1 MSNFSKAKLGTTF
14 RGTEY
19 SGASPL
25 FRRVIPAAAFLYTPA
40 VFVNAQL
47 FGTP

>member
-1 MSNFSKAKLGTTF
+1 LGTTF

-25 FRRVIPAAAFLYTPA
+25 FRRVIPAAAAFLYTPA